1 MLVSGFLGMMVFVT
15 YPVAPPRLFDLGLV
29 DTVTESSE
37 AYRYLQ
43 PPAFVNQYAAMPSLH
58 AGWDLLVGLAI
69 LGAAATVGFKAVGVL
84 MPVLMMWA
92 VVATANHFVLDVVAG
107 LVLALIGHAVALHL
121 ERHRANN
128 RAERGCGE
136 PMTVL
141 AIAHRAGN
149 SLAGL
154 AAANDLGVDVIE
166 CDVHD
171 HRGRLEVRHLKTAG
185 PLPFL
190 WDRWELVSAAAPRL
204 GLAELLAADRHGTTF
219 MLDLKGRRP
228 TTGRAVAELLHE
240 VGHARPLLACGRWWP
255 AVDGLAETWTSCA
268 LCSRLAHAASSSACD
283 DAWSRA
289 RSVRRLGARV
299 APRHRCGGRASRSGR
314 ARADLAGQRPGRPR
328 NRARVRRQRR
338 HQRRRRHPRPGR
350 GSPGPPGH
358 RVRSP
363 GLLVPPTQHAQAAK
377 GGPTARARLLHR
389 NQYRPAYPRCAGHSR
404 LIVDPERVA
413 EIITNVAVMADGRLR
428 TGFVTLVGGRQR
440 GAALDAPPD
449 GCHRHAEW
457 STRQGRKPLPV
468 PDAVPEAGREGGII
482 MHAHKGDR
490 IVVRNQHVDG
500 PVRDGEIVA
509 VEHQDGS
516 PPYRVRW
523 SDNGHES
530 LFFPGPDSY
539 IDHGDVPAPSAPDN
553 G

>member
-1 MLVSGFLGMMVFVT
+1 MVWLVWRHRDAFRRLRDGMLVSGFLGMMVFVS

-92 VVATANHFVLDVVAG
+92 VVATANHYVLDVVAG
-107 LVLALIGHAVALHL
+107 TRPCA
-121 ERHRANN
+121 HRARGRPAP
-128 RAERGCGE
+128 RAPPRGQPRGSGCEE

-166 CDVHD
+166 CDVHG

-190 WDRWELVSAAAPRL
+190 WDRWELVPAAAPRL

-228 TTGRAVAELLHE
+228 TTSRAVAELLHE

-255 AVDGLAETWTSCA
+255 AVDGLASDLDFVRPVLSARTRGELVRLRRRLVTGPAPFGVSVHMSLLDAGVVAELHDRVERVLTWPVNDQHALEAVLGYGVSGVISDDAGILAQVDPSC
-268 LCSRLAHAASSSACD
+268 RLARAASSSGCD
-283 DAWSRA
+283 DAWPQVLP
-289 RSVRRLGARV
+289 RS
-299 APRHRCGGRASRSGR
+299 ASRCT
-314 ARADLAGQRPGRPR
+314 
-328 NRARVRRQRR
+328 RRCSTSTWW
-338 HQRRRRHPRPGR
+338 PSCTV
-350 GSPGPPGH
+350 GS
-358 RVRSP
+358 
-363 GLLVPPTQHAQAAK
+363 
-377 GGPTARARLLHR
+377 
-389 NQYRPAYPRCAGHSR
+389 
-404 LIVDPERVA
+404 
-413 EIITNVAVMADGRLR
+413 
-428 TGFVTLVGGRQR
+428 
-440 GAALDAPPD
+440 
-449 GCHRHAEW
+449 
-457 STRQGRKPLPV
+457 
-468 PDAVPEAGREGGII
+468 
-482 MHAHKGDR
+482 
-490 IVVRNQHVDG
+490 
-500 PVRDGEIVA
+500 
-509 VEHQDGS
+509 
-516 PPYRVRW
+516 
-523 SDNGHES
+523 
-530 LFFPGPDSY
+530 
-539 IDHGDVPAPSAPDN
+539 SAC
-553 G
+553 